1 MRLLWTLQSFGWS
14 DVPDVF
20 VVAMIIFAAGL
31 LMRGTQAAP
40 LLRGTI
46 IVLLLIAFV
55 ASLFDW
61 VAFRWLLNYAITA
74 AIVAIPVI
82 FQPELRR
89 VLERIG
95 RTSMNNL
102 FSHAP
107 NYTEDEQVIDAICQA
122 ASRLSERRHGA
133 LIVLER
139 SDSLEEFIATG
150 VPLDAHVSPQLFLT
164 VFWPKTE
171 LHDGAVIIRKGRVAS
186 AASVLPLSSGRNL
199 TDRKLGTRHRA
210 GLGIS
215 EVSDGLCVIVSE
227 ETGRISV
234 ANRGRMIRRLDADR
248 LRTILSAF
256 YTSSRTQAET
266 PWPWTPL
273 ITRARSEIAR
283 LRERYGRPGG
293 SSSGGPSG
301 PAGSPP
307 SGRQVA

>member
-1 MRLLWTLQSFGWS
+1 MRLIWTLETFGWN
-14 DVPDVF
+14 DVPDVL
-20 VVAMIIFAAGL
+20 VVAAIIFAATL
-31 LMRGTQAAP
+31 VIRGTQAVP

-46 IVLLLIAFV
+46 VVVLIMALL
-55 ASLFDW
+55 ASIFEW
-61 VAFRWLLNYAITA
+61 IAFRWLLNHIITA
-74 AIVAIPVI
+74 SIVAIPVI

-89 VLERIG
+89 ALERVG
-95 RTSMNNL
+95 RTGLGQL
-102 FSHAP
+102 FSRQPAF
-107 NYTEDEQVIDAICQA
+107 TAEEQIIDAICA
-122 ASRLSERRHGA
+122 AAARLSERRHGA

-139 SDSLEEFIATG
+139 NDALDEFINTG
-150 VPLDAHVSPQLFLT
+150 VPLDAQISPQLLLT

-171 LHDGAVIIRKGRVAS
+171 LHDGAVIIRRGRAVS

-215 EVSDGLCVIVSE
+215 EVSDALCVIVSE

-256 YTSSRTQAET
+256 YTSSRAQAP

-273 ITRARSEIAR
+273 WNRARDELTR
-283 LRERYGRPGG
+283 LRNRD
-293 SSSGGPSG
+293 SSGRR
-301 PAGSPP
+301 A
-307 SGRQVA
+307 A